1 MSTDQNKNN
10 EEYIPLRFSS
20 KNVPKREKTL
30 IEIFQIIARN
40 KKILI
45 GTVSLFLIVA
55 LIYSFTATPLYEA
68 SATLKKEGNPNDRR
82 LGSGTDISTLLSLQS
97 TDEIETELELI
108 KTFKVASEVAKEL
121 DLYVT
126 VNEIKWNSNDKN
138 YKIEKSY
145 IEIKDPTFISKNFN
159 KFRIP
164 EKFKIKFDNSEN
176 LLTGDFS
183 IIKKSEDKYA
193 LIDLLSGKIISES
206 TIEKL
211 KYEGFSPLDT
221 IPGFTIQRDTSK
233 YFILKLNDH
242 TKIEFNWNSAPL
254 KSEIMFSINDLNQTA
269 IGVSKSIKVSRVGK
283 TNIFNLGYSSSSA
296 YAAALITNTVV
307 DKYREARMDQKKQTI
322 RYSYNTVDKQ
332 LLEVQ
337 EKLKEAEK
345 ILSDFKSSG
354 QIMSIDASSQEIV
367 GFLSRLEAEK
377 VSTDLLLSDYKNKVN
392 DLQAQLS
399 QKGFF
404 DQSYLNPQGQSETN
418 SPFGELMRQLSN
430 LELQRI
436 ELLQKRTE
444 NHPDVKA
451 VDEQIASVKQRLAGF
466 NENTISAY
474 NIMISTLEK
483 KLLKIND
490 MMSKYESKLQSLPA
504 QENKLVQILRQK
516 ATYEKIFTILLDQRE
531 AMRVAELSSP
541 QDISIVDEAKI
552 PNDPSWPKKQLI
564 VLISLV
570 LGSFVGIMLIFT
582 IELKRTKY
590 VNLDELEE
598 EFKIPVLSLIPKLP
612 KEIIKAVDNN
622 PDHKIALLTVQDD
635 GLKETYRVLKT
646 KLFQNLDTGT
656 KLLMVTSCEEDSGK
670 TTVIANLAASLAQ
683 EGKRVLLIDCDLR
696 KADLS
701 EIFGLKK
708 ETKGLLDYLLNDSP
722 PKIYTRASKNIDLIP
737 AGGLSSDS
745 GTLLDTARMRML
757 FKSIDSSNYDL
768 ILIDTPPVTR
778 VVDPLVLSHSV
789 HDSIVVVRPEHSL
802 LDTVRWGISEL
813 LNAKINIKGLVI
825 NAADI
830 ERSYYYKHRYGYGY
844 GYGSKN
850 GNGKAKDGKKI
861 KQEFKLKFKEQITN
875 KN

>member
-1 MSTDQNKNN
+1 MEQNKHNQ
-10 EEYIPLRFSS
+10 EYIPLRFSS

-30 IEIFQIIARN
+30 IEIFQIIAKN
-40 KKILI
+40 KKILF
-45 GTVSLFLIVA
+45 GTVGLFLIVA

-68 SATLKKEGNPNDRR
+68 SATLKKESNPSDRR
-82 LGSGTDISTLLSLQS
+82 FSSGTDISTLLSLQS

-108 KTFKVASEVAKEL
+108 KTFNVASEVAKEL
-121 DLYVT
+121 DLYIT
-126 VNEIKWNSNDKN
+126 VKEIKWNSNNEN
-138 YKIEKSY
+138 YKVGKPFIEMNDPSY
-145 IEIKDPTFISKNFN
+145 IRKNSR

-164 EKFKIKFDNSEN
+164 EKFKIEFENANDLISGDYLIRKVESDKYILIDVLTNNALSEAKVIKSNSSIN
-176 LLTGDFS
+176 SALDTLPGFS
-183 IIKKSEDKYA
+183 IAKDTVSYCTLQLNKTAFIKFNWSEA
-193 LIDLLSGKIISES
+193 PLESE
-206 TIEKL
+206 L
-211 KYEGFSPLDT
+211 F
-221 IPGFTIQRDTSK
+221 FTI
-233 YFILKLNDH
+233 ND
-242 TKIEFNWNSAPL
+242 
-254 KSEIMFSINDLNQTA
+254 INNTA
-269 IGVSKSIKVSRVGK
+269 IGVSKGIKVSRVGK

-337 EKLKEAEK
+337 EKLQEAEK
-345 ILSDFKSSG
+345 VLSDFKSSG

-377 VSTDLLLSDYKNKVN
+377 VSTDLLLTDYKNKVA
-392 DLQAQLS
+392 DLQNQLN

-404 DQSYLNPQGQSETN
+404 DQSYLNPQGQNETN

-451 VDEQIASVKQRLAGF
+451 VDEQIASVKQRLSAF
-466 NENTISAY
+466 NENTITAY
-474 NIMISTLEK
+474 QIMISTLEK

-552 PNDPSWPKKQLI
+552 PQFPSWPKKSFI

-570 LGSFVGIMLIFT
+570 FGSFLGVLLIFT
-582 IELKRTKY
+582 IELRRTKY

-598 EFKIPVLSLIPKLP
+598 EFKIPILSLIPKLS
-612 KEIIKAVDNN
+612 KDILKVVENN
-622 PDHKIALLTVQDD
+622 PEHKVAMLAVHDD

-646 KLFQNLDTGT
+646 KLFQTLDSQT
-656 KLLMVTSCEEDSGK
+656 KFLMVTSCEEDSGK
-670 TTVIANLAASLAQ
+670 TTVVANLAAALAQ
-683 EGKRVLLIDCDLR
+683 EGKKVLLIDCDLR
-696 KADLS
+696 KGDLS
-701 EIFGLKK
+701 ELFGLNNQ
-708 ETKGLLDYLLNDSP
+708 TKGLFDYLINDAP
-722 PKIYTRASKNIDLIP
+722 PKIYTRASKNIDIIP
-737 AGGLSSDS
+737 AGGLSADS
-745 GTLLDTARMRML
+745 GTLLDSTRMRLL
-757 FKSIDSSNYDL
+757 FKSLDTTQYDL
-768 ILIDTPPVTR
+768 VLVDTPPVTR
-778 VVDPLVLSHSV
+778 VVDPLVLSHSL
-789 HDSIVVVRPEHSL
+789 HNSIVVVRPEHSL
-802 LDTVRWGISEL
+802 LETVRWGISEL

-830 ERSYYYKHRYGYGY
+830 QKSHYYKHRYGYSY

-850 GNGKAKDGKKI
+850 GNGKSKNLKNLKPEI
-861 KQEFKLKFKEQITN
+861 KLKFKDKITSN
-875 KN
+875 N

>member
-1 MSTDQNKNN
+1 MEQNKQN
-10 EEYIPLRFSS
+10 EDYIPLRFSS
-20 KNVPKREKTL
+20 RNVPKREKTL
-30 IEIFQIIARN
+30 IEIFQIIAKN
-40 KKILI
+40 KKILF
-45 GTVSLFLIVA
+45 GTVGLFLIVA

-68 SATLKKEGNPNDRR
+68 SATLKKESNPSDRR
-82 LGSGTDISTLLSLQS
+82 FSSGTDISTLLSLQS

-108 KTFKVASEVAKEL
+108 KTFKVATEVAKEL

-126 VNEIKWNSNDKN
+126 VKEIKWNSNNEN
-138 YKIEKSY
+138 YKVGKPF
-145 IEIKDPTFISKNFN
+145 IEINDPVYIQKNSR

-164 EKFKIKFDNSEN
+164 EKFKIEFENANDLISGDYLIRKVGKDRFILIDILTNKVLSEAEVNKTNSMTN
-176 LLTGDFS
+176 SVLDTLPGFS
-183 IIKKSEDKYA
+183 IAKDTVSYCTLQLNKTANIK
-193 LIDLLSGKIISES
+193 
-206 TIEKL
+206 
-211 KYEGFSPLDT
+211 
-221 IPGFTIQRDTSK
+221 
-233 YFILKLNDH
+233 
-242 TKIEFNWNSAPL
+242 FNWSDAPL
-254 KSEIMFSINDLNQTA
+254 KSEIIFSINDLSQTA
-269 IGVSKSIKVSRVGK
+269 IGVSRGIKVSRVGK

-337 EKLKEAEK
+337 EKLQEAEK

-354 QIMSIDASSQEIV
+354 QIMSIDASSQELV

-377 VSTDLLLSDYKNKVN
+377 VSTDLMLTDYKNKVA
-392 DLQAQLS
+392 DLQDQLN

-404 DQSYLNPQGQSETN
+404 DQSYLNPRGEGEST
-418 SPFGELMRQLSN
+418 SPFAELMRQLSN

-451 VDEQIASVKQRLAGF
+451 VDEQIASVKQRLSAF
-466 NENTISAY
+466 NENTITAY
-474 NIMISTLEK
+474 QIMISNLEK

-541 QDISIVDEAKI
+541 QDISIVDEAKV
-552 PNDPSWPKKQLI
+552 PQFPSWPKKSFI

-570 LGSFVGIMLIFT
+570 LGSFLGVLLIFT
-582 IELKRTKY
+582 IELRRTKY

-598 EFKIPVLSLIPKLP
+598 EFKIPILSLIPKLS
-612 KEIIKAVDNN
+612 KDILKVVENN
-622 PDHKIALLTVQDD
+622 PEHKVAMLAVHDD

-646 KLFQNLDTGT
+646 KLFQTLDTET
-656 KLLMVTSCEEDSGK
+656 KFLMVTSCEEDSGK
-670 TTVIANLAASLAQ
+670 TTVAANLAASLAH

-696 KADLS
+696 KGDLS
-701 EIFGLKK
+701 ELFGLNKQ
-708 ETKGLLDYLLNDSP
+708 TKGLLDYLINDAP
-722 PKIYTRASKNIDLIP
+722 PKIYTRASKNIDIIP

-745 GTLLDTARMRML
+745 GTLLDSTRMRLL
-757 FKSIDSSNYDL
+757 FKSLDTTQYDL
-768 ILIDTPPVTR
+768 VLVDTPPVTR
-778 VVDPLVLSHSV
+778 VVDPLVLSHSL
-789 HDSIVVVRPEHSL
+789 HNSIVVVRPEHSL
-802 LDTVRWGISEL
+802 LETVRWGISEL

-830 ERSYYYKHRYGYGY
+830 EKSYYYKHRYGYGY

-850 GNGKAKDGKKI
+850 GNGKSKNLKNLKPEI
-861 KQEFKLKFKEQITN
+861 KLKFKDKITSN
-875 KN
+875 N

>member
-1 MSTDQNKNN
+1 MEQNKNN

-30 IEIFQIIARN
+30 VEIFQIIARN
-40 KKILI
+40 KKILFT
-45 GTVSLFLIVA
+45 TVGVFLIAA
-55 LIYSFTATPLYEA
+55 LIYSFTATPIYEA
-68 SATLKKEGNPNDRR
+68 SSTLKKEGNPNDRR

-121 DLYVT
+121 DLYVN
-126 VNEIKWNSNDKN
+126 VKEIKWSSNDKN
-138 YKIEKSY
+138 YEVNKTFVEMN
-145 IEIKDPTFISKNFN
+145 DPAFIGKNSK

-164 EKFKIKFDNSEN
+164 EKFKIKFEKTED
-176 LLTGDFS
+176 LILGDFS
-183 IIKKSEDKYA
+183 ILKKSEDKYE
-193 LIDLLSGKIISES
+193 LIDLLSGKKISES
-206 TIEKL
+206 IVEKT
-211 KYEGFSPLDT
+211 KYDRFSPLDT
-221 IPGFTIQRDTSK
+221 IPGFTIKRDTSAS
-233 YFILKLNDH
+233 YILPLNENI
-242 TKIEFNWNSAPL
+242 KIEFSWNNAPEN
-254 KSEIMFSINDLNQTA
+254 SELVFSINDINQTA
-269 IGVSKSIKVSRVGK
+269 IGISKSIKVSRVGK
-283 TNIFNLGYSSSSA
+283 TNIFNLGYSSNSA

-337 EKLKEAEK
+337 EKLQEAEK

-377 VSTDLLLSDYKNKVN
+377 VSTDLLLSDYKNKVA
-392 DLQAQLS
+392 DLQSQLAL
-399 QKGFF
+399 KGFF
-404 DQSYLNPQGQSETN
+404 DQSYLNPRGEGEGT
-418 SPFGELMRQLSN
+418 SPFAELMRQLSN

-451 VDEQIASVKQRLAGF
+451 VDEQINSVKQKLSSF
-466 NENTISAY
+466 NENTITAY
-474 NIMISTLEK
+474 QIMINSLEK

-541 QDISIVDEAKI
+541 QDISIVDDAKI
-552 PNDPSWPKKQLI
+552 PTGPSWPKKSSI

-570 LGSFVGIMLIFT
+570 LGTFLGIILIFT
-582 IELKRTKY
+582 IELKKTKF

-598 EFKIPVLSLIPKLP
+598 EFKIPILSLIPKLS

-622 PDHKIALLTVQDD
+622 PEHKVALLTVQDD

-646 KLFQNLDTGT
+646 KLFQNISPET
-656 KLLMVTSCEEDSGK
+656 KFLMVTSCEEDSGK
-670 TTVIANLAASLAQ
+670 TTVAANLAASLSQ

-696 KADLS
+696 KGDLS
-701 EIFGLKK
+701 GLFGLSK
-708 ETKGLLDYLLNDSP
+708 ESKGLLDYLLNDSP
-722 PKIYTRASKNIDLIP
+722 PKIYTRASKNIDIIP

-745 GTLLDTARMRML
+745 GTLLDSSRMRTL
-757 FKSIDSSNYDL
+757 FKSLDTKQYDL
-768 ILIDTPPVTR
+768 ILVDTPPVTR
-778 VVDPLVLSHSV
+778 VVDPLVLSHS
-789 HDSIVVVRPEHSL
+789 INNTILVVRPEHSL
-802 LDTVRWGISEL
+802 LETVRWGISEL
-813 LNAKINIKGLVI
+813 LNAKINVKGLVI

-830 ERSYYYKHRYGYGY
+830 ENSYYYKHRYGYGY

-850 GNGKAKDGKKI
+850 GNGKAKDVKKI
-861 KQEFKLKFKEQITN
+861 KQEFQLKLKEQITH